1 MATTHWDILKPPIL
15 KHAGTK
21 PRNLHSG
28 VLECQG
34 IVSEVLPVHTKSNC
48 VDKDLLFLSTIYN
61 PFWLWS
67 GASRTYISRVIY
79 YIYIY
84 IFITIYTIYVSICVS
99 WMMHGLSSSLLGSWE
114 VCTSAWNPVFS
125 HDHGKMAP
133 GLVFKTLGAESKAAG
148 LQSRNILVL
157 VTCCN
162 ML

>member
-67 GASRTYISRVIY
+67 GASRTYISTVIY
-79 YIYIY
+79 YIYTYLYNHIHH
-84 IFITIYTIYVSICVS
+84 ICIH
-99 WMMHGLSSSLLGSWE
+99 MCFLNDARIIIKPSWE
-114 VCTSAWNPVFS
+114 L
-125 HDHGKMAP
+125 G
-133 GLVFKTLGAESKAAG
+133 GLYFGMKPS
-148 LQSRNILVL
+148 LQSWPWQNGTWPCIQNTRCREQSRRSTVSEH
-157 VTCCN
+157 TCTGN